1 MEEPPARQGRWPR
14 CSMQS
19 NMKNMKSW
27 SGREHPA
34 WFSRPMC
41 VRLLRKPRVDL
52 VQAQQFGLSVV
63 HMSPS
68 AVELPPLESA
78 TRRLAALEDHIV
90 ACDRRCKPPH
100 LPSHEVIASSGHC
113 VDAPDDHNIDDQGT
127 HTTTTEEPATSN
139 VDNGGTA
146 HDYDDAAGRQAPL
159 RRTRSLR

>member
-100 LPSHEVIASSGHC
+100 LPSHEVIAS
-113 VDAPDDHNIDDQGT
+113 T
-127 HTTTTEEPATSN
+127 HPTTTTSTTKEPTRLRLRSL
-139 VDNGGTA
+139 
-146 HDYDDAAGRQAPL
+146 P
-159 RRTRSLR
+159 RRTWTTEERPTTTMTQQGDKHHYAERAV